1 MVSPRNRHNE
11 ARCADRAPQQEN
23 RPLNVPVLWQ
33 DQAIADLDRILDYI
47 ERESPQGALTMARAI
62 REGADVLLS
71 EYSKIGRRGR
81 VAGTREL
88 VITRTPFVL
97 VYRLRRSPQRVEIL
111 RLLHGAQKWPSEK
124 KRR

>member
-1 MVSPRNRHNE
+1 M
-11 ARCADRAPQQEN
+11 
-23 RPLNVPVLWQ
+23 NVPVLWQ

-62 REGADVLLS
+62 REGAEALLS
-71 EYSKIGRRGR
+71 KYSKIGRRGR

-88 VITRTPFVL
+88 VIARTPFVL